1 MYESYFARG
10 GSCPTPV
17 FACTPQSALRPA
29 VTMDGSVVKGSIF
42 GCVEWI
48 VSDLSTEGL
57 VSHDSD
63 ELHMFVGGDPKEQ
76 EDLNAELDFQIE
88 NDHLV
93 FSETSF
99 VFVPKGC
106 AHNLKAVKG
115 LTKPILHYVMH
126 VNTGFYKAEPAEAK
140 APAGTYAN
148 HRVVKYAPV
157 DGRIPDAP
165 EGFLSFLLWIDG
177 QKVPGAPY
185 TESVWFHTTNDT
197 GPENHTHEDLDE
209 FIAFI
214 GSDSEH
220 PEELNGDIS
229 FLIGGETIHTTKSTL
244 VFVPRHVSHSP
255 LLVHELEKDILHFS
269 GGNSGNY
276 NKDVNSTF

>member
-17 FACTPQSALRPA
+17 FECTPRSALRPA
-29 VTMDGSVVKGSIF
+29 VTMDGSVVAGSIF

-48 VSDLSTEGL
+48 VSDLTTEGL
-57 VSHDSD
+57 IAHDSD
-63 ELHMFVGGDPKEQ
+63 ELHMFVGGNPREQ
-76 EDLNAELDFQIE
+76 EALNAELDFQIE
-88 NDHLV
+88 NDHLR

-106 AHNLKAVKG
+106 AHNLKSVKG

-126 VNTGFYKAEPAEAK
+126 INTGFYRAAPAEAA

-177 QKVPGAPY
+177 QKLPGAPY

-214 GSDSEH
+214 GSDPDR

-244 VFVPRHVSHSP
+244 VFVPRHISHSP
-255 LLVHELEKDILHFS
+255 LLVHELKKDILHFS